1 MICKSLYLD
10 KTDENIRLDVYVS
23 SDTISPAPPRAAVLI
38 LPGGG
43 YSYCSHREAEP
54 IALAFLSKGINAF
67 VLYYRTGTAEY
78 VYPRQ
83 LIDASA
89 AILHIRENSAEYGI
103 DPTRVAVLG
112 FSAGGHLAGSLAL
125 MHSEREVLA
134 ALGIKEG
141 DNRPDAA
148 VLCYPVV
155 SAYRPTHENS
165 FKNLM
170 GKPFDDLTDA
180 EREKLSLERRVT
192 EQSPPMFIWHTAT
205 DSAVPPV
212 GSLHLAEAYL
222 SAGVPVSLRLY
233 PKGPHGLALANRL
246 TMGNPIHVEPTAER
260 WVDETVE
267 FLDLAFD
274 NKIKN

>member
-1 MICKSLYLD
+1 MIYKSLYLD
-10 KTDENIRLDVYVS
+10 KSDDNLRLDVYVS
-23 SDTISPAPPRAAVLI
+23 NDTAQPAPPRAAVLI

-43 YSYCSHREAEP
+43 YSSCSLREAEP
-54 IALAFLSKGINAF
+54 IALAFLARGINAF
-67 VLYYRTGTAEY
+67 VLFYRTGSESY

-89 AILHIRENSAEYGI
+89 AMVHIRDNADEYGI

-125 MHSEREVLA
+125 MHSEAEVLE
-134 ALGIKEG
+134 ALGIAEG

-165 FKNLM
+165 FKNLLH
-170 GKPFDDLTDA
+170 KPFTDLTDG
-180 EREKLSLERRVT
+180 EREKYSLERRVD
-192 EQSPPMFIWHTAT
+192 ENSPPMFIWHTAE
-205 DSAVPPV
+205 DGAVSPI
-212 GSLHLAEAYL
+212 GSLKLAEACIL
-222 SAGVPVSLRLY
+222 SGVPVTLRLY
-233 PKGPHGLALANRL
+233 PKGPHGISLANRL
-246 TMGNPIHVEPTAER
+246 TMGIPSHVQPTAER

-267 FLDLAFD
+267 FLELVFD
-274 NKIKN
+274 GNNKK